1 MRKFTVRFDEELYK
15 SLRTVSLAEGRPM
28 VEVIRESVRDY
39 TQRTPGIEEIKDLI
53 ARARSMGSFSEEE
66 ALKAARDVAAAA
78 DEEGPGDHQY
88 SRSSSEGMRMP
99 ERVAERTNVEA

>member
-15 SLRTVSLAEGRPM
+15 SLQAVSLAEGRSM

-39 TQRTPGIEEIKDLI
+39 TQRTPGIEEIKELI

-66 ALKAARDVAAAA
+66 AFEVARDVAAAD
-78 DEEGPGDHQY
+78 DEEGLGDLQHR
-88 SRSSSEGMRMP
+88 RSPSEGD
-99 ERVAERTNVEA
+99 ADA